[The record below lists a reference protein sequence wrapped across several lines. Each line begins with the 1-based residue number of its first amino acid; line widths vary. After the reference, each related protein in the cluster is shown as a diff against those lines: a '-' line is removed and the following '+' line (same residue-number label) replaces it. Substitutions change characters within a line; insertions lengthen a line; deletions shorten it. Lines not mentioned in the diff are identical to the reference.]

1 MKASIFKRKADAKT
15 PLTRSFFKP
24 ALDKSS
30 NLPYAPRYQTGLT
43 LLEVMVALLIFALTG
58 TAVLK
63 AAGEHLSSVGQIES
77 VTFANWVASNRLN
90 QLQLDTTWPPKNNL
104 KGTME
109 MADRTWYWQQTV
121 TKTNDNDLRS
131 VTVSVGE
138 DDSYDSSVTSVTTFV
153 AKPTAGN

>member
-1 MKASIFKRKADAKT
+1 MSAFNVDASTKNVAPAT
-15 PLTRSFFKP
+15 PLQQS
-24 ALDKSS
+24 
-30 NLPYAPRYQTGLT
+30 GLT

-138 DDSYDSSVTSVTTFV
+138 DESYGSSVTSVTTFV
-153 AKPTAGN
+153 AKPTAEN